1 MQVRNSTAT
10 VTTNDKETVQK
21 ESHIENYI
29 KSLAAIEESMEPFKE
44 QKRALRDNYASN
56 NWLTKEDQRVAVRAY
71 RLLKGDVDIDQL
83 LDFYEKVQD
92 TFKR

>member
-1 MQVRNSTAT
+1 MQVR
-10 VTTNDKETVQK
+10 TTTDNNTNKETVQK
-21 ESHIENYI
+21 EAHIENYI

-44 QKRALRDNYASN
+44 QKKALRENYASN
-56 NWLTKEDQRVAVRAY
+56 NWLSKDDQRVAVKAY